1 MQEAEPKQ
9 NGNLSNSV
17 YDLMSQLLEENQSLW
32 RIKHSYKKDA
42 AGDVE
47 AERFWEKLEKDKED
61 HIRELT
67 ALVASRITKA
77 SS

>member
-1 MQEAEPKQ
+1 MQDAEPKQ
-9 NGNLSNSV
+9 EGNLSNGV

-32 RIKHSYKKDA
+32 RIKQSYKRDA
-42 AGDVE
+42 AGDLE

-67 ALVASRITKA
+67 ALVANRIGK